1 LSFTACTACTT
12 SYVRGASTFPTA
24 GFTCPWSESCCHRH
38 FLDYSES
45 CCPRHFWIFQ
55 SFLARHP
62 FPAGHFQL
70 SHLVSPVFYL
80 SRAPLLQPS
89 LHGNNSNLCYP
100 ALPWFFLSAPFGSQP
115 LPLPVVPCSSR
126 LCTGNSTILGGP
138 SFFCPLS
145 LPFITLVSDRNGD
158 HRKPSRTQP

>member
-12 SYVRGASTFPTA
+12 GYVRGASTFPTA

-100 ALPWFFLSAPFGSQP
+100 ALPWFFCRHPLAASRYHCPWSLALAVSVRGTAQSSAV
-115 LPLPVVPCSSR
+115 LL
-126 LCTGNSTILGGP
+126 
-138 SFFCPLS
+138 FFPLS
-145 LPFITLVSDRNGD
+145 SLYHLGF
-158 HRKPSRTQP
+158 